1 MPNKKFWE
9 VKNSTEKNI
18 GEIYIYGEIVSYKW
32 YEEDTTA
39 KSFKEDLDTLGEID
53 TLNVYINSPGGSVF
67 QGQAIVSILKRCK
80 AEINIHVDG
89 VAASIA
95 SVIAM
100 AGSTVY
106 MPSNTMMMIHNPWTF
121 TYGNAKDLRK
131 QADDL
136 DKIRES
142 LITMYL
148 DKTGD
153 KMDRDTLLDLMDNET
168 WLTAQECFDY
178 GLCDVLEEEQ
188 EIEAYLN
195 PGMLARY
202 KNTPKELLNTVRN
215 PKQPIKN
222 AEKPKESIKD
232 DEIEALIARVNN
244 TLKFEEERIYE

>member
-1 MPNKKFWE
+1 MRTISKFWE
-9 VKNSTEKNI
+9 VKNAAEKNV

-39 KSFKEDLDTLGEID
+39 KSFKEDLDSLGDIN

-67 QGQAIVSILKRCK
+67 QGQAIVSILKRCN
-80 AEINIHVDG
+80 AEINIHIDG

-100 AGSTVY
+100 SGKVF
-106 MPSNTMMMIHNPWTF
+106 MPSNAMMMIHNPWTF
-121 TYGNAKDLRK
+121 TYGNAKELRK

-142 LITMYL
+142 LIVMYL
-148 DKTGD
+148 DKSGD
-153 KMDRDTLLDLMDNET
+153 KLDRDTLLDLMDKES

-178 GLCDVLEEEQ
+178 RLCDVLEEEKEVAACLNK
-188 EIEAYLN
+188 EILE
-195 PGMLARY
+195 RY
-202 KNTPKELLNTVRN
+202 KNTPKELLNVVN
-215 PKQPIKN
+215 
-222 AEKPKESIKD
+222 KPKEPIQKQKEVTKD